1 MPQVYETREDIVAV
15 GATAL
20 TDLYDDADPGVIQAP
35 TSHIA
40 RIIYAGIA
48 RLDAEGSS
56 LVAGVRFTGDAVTG
70 NPVIALGAYGAGA
83 SGTGTSA
90 TVVVGPTILDVDI
103 PIAQGKNFRIFG
115 LVAGTAG
122 DEIAMSVTVVFN

>member
-1 MPQVYETREDIVAV
+1 M
-15 GATAL
+15 GANPL
-20 TDLYDDADPGVIQAP
+20 TDNYDDGDPGVIQAP

-48 RLDAEGSS
+48 RLDAEGST

-70 NPVIALGAYGAGA
+70 NPVIALGAYGCGA
-83 SGTGTSA
+83 AGTGTSQ
-90 TVVVGPTILDVDI
+90 TLNLGPTILDVDI
-103 PIAQGKNFRIFG
+103 PVAQGKNFRIFG

-122 DEIAMSVTVVFN
+122 DDIAMSVTVVFN